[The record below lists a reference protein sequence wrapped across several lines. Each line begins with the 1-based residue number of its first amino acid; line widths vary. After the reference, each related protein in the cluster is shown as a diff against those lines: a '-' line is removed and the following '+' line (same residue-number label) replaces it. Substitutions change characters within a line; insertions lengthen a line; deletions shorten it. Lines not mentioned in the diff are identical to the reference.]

1 MRKLLFGALVALVGV
16 LAVVGVASAVDA
28 QQAID
33 VKITN
38 NKAGTKAKP
47 KSIGMLNVVTTT
59 TPGPGSPAGTFATNK
74 ATIFFDKNLVFNA
87 KAFKEC
93 KPSNKSAPVGSDVK
107 SKCASARIG
116 GGKAAAK
123 ATVGDQEN
131 LTVTA
136 YNGAAQVQRGQPLV
150 LPARPGHDPA
160 GHRLGHRR
168 HADEGERGLRLQAR
182 RADPGEPGQSARRR
196 HRDAAELLDL
206 GRGQGQ
212 GRAVHRHQGLLRR
225 QAEVQGHVPLHRRHQ
240 QDGHRHGRL
249 QEVALSVER

>member
-47 KSIGMLNVVTTT
+47 KSIGKLNVLTTT
-59 TPGPGSPAGTFATNK
+59 TPGAGSPAGTFATTK

-93 KPSNKSAPVGSDVK
+93 KPSNPSAPVGSEVK
-107 SKCASARIG
+107 SKCAGDKIG
-116 GGKAAAK
+116 GGKAAGQ
-123 ATVGDQEN
+123 ATIGGQEN

-136 YNGAAQVQRGQPLV
+136 YNGAASKSNPANRWFYLHVEGSTPLV
-150 LPARPGHDPA
+150 IDSVIAATLTKATGDYGYKLVVPIPANIVTPLAGVTATLLNFSTSVSGTAKGLPYIGIKGCSGGKLKFKGTFLFTDGTTKTATDT
-160 GHRLGHRR
+160 
-168 HADEGERGLRLQAR
+168 
-182 RADPGEPGQSARRR
+182 
-196 HRDAAELLDL
+196 AACKK
-206 GRGQGQ
+206 
-212 GRAVHRHQGLLRR
+212 
-225 QAEVQGHVPLHRRHQ
+225 
-240 QDGHRHGRL
+240 
-249 QEVALSVER
+249 

>member
-1 MRKLLFGALVALVGV
+1 MRKLLFGATVALVAV

-47 KSIGMLNVVTTT
+47 KSVGKLNVVTTT

-93 KPSNKSAPVGSDVK
+93 KPSNPSAPVGADVK
-107 SKCASARIG
+107 SKCASAKIG
-116 GGKAAAK
+116 SGKAAGQ
-123 ATVGDQEN
+123 ATIGGQEN

-136 YNGAAQVQRGQPLV
+136 YNGAASKSNASNRWFYLHVQGTSPLV
-150 LPARPGHDPA
+150 IDSVIAATLTKATGDYGYKLVVPIPTNLVTPLTGVTATLLNFSTSVGGTAKGLPYIGIK
-160 GHRLGHRR
+160 GCSGGKLKFKGTF
-168 HADEGERGLRLQAR
+168 LYT
-182 RADPGEPGQSARRR
+182 
-196 HRDAAELLDL
+196 
-206 GRGQGQ
+206 
-212 GRAVHRHQGLLRR
+212 
-225 QAEVQGHVPLHRRHQ
+225 
-240 QDGHRHGRL
+240 DGTSKTATDT
-249 QEVALSVER
+249 VACKK